1 VVEWFLPRRADLPAA
16 SGFYAE
22 LRTQVGGVGG
32 SIVVETR
39 PVVETSSSGE
49 QRWRWET
56 TVCPAD
62 APDVDGP
69 EATSFARCDSHAEA
83 RVAHEQAV
91 EFARNAL
98 ATTVRERRTAS

>member
-1 VVEWFLPRRADLPAA
+1 MVEWFLPRRADLPEAP
-16 SGFYAE
+16 GFHAE
-22 LRTQVGGVGG
+22 LRTEVSGVGG
-32 SIVVETR
+32 SVVIETR
-39 PVVETSSSGE
+39 AVAETSMSRD

-62 APDVDGP
+62 APDADGP

-91 EFARNAL
+91 EFALDAL
-98 ATTVRERRTAS
+98 ASTVRGRRPGS